1 MLLVKHETLTFDIE
15 NIKLTSVNF
24 VNFHALTSD
33 NNLTFD
39 GYIQEVRELTLK
51 CKVYWN

>member
-1 MLLVKHETLTFDIE
+1 MLLVKHEILTFDIE
-15 NIKLTSVNF
+15 NIKPTSVNF

-39 GYIQEVRELTLK
+39 GYIYARSKTARSEM
-51 CKVYWN
+51 

>member
-15 NIKLTSVNF
+15 NIKLTVNF

-39 GYIQEVRELTLK
+39 WYIQEVRELALK
-51 CKVYWN
+51 CKVY